1 MCPVRAQVTDA
12 TGQSATNKVAV
23 RWPCLADAYTRTHKP
38 VELVLVDL
46 AVAVPVG
53 LVDHLL
59 ELLVGQVLALPGEDT
74 R

>member
-1 MCPVRAQVTDA
+1 MGLLVR
-12 TGQSATNKVAV
+12 G
-23 RWPCLADAYTRTHKP
+23 PCLADAYTRTHKP